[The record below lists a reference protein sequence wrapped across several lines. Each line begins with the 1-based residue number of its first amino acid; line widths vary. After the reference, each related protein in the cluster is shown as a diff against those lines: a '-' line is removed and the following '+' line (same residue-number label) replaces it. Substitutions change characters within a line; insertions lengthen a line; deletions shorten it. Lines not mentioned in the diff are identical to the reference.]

1 MTCGSKQQWD
11 LRSGQKRRAPS
22 RGFSLIEMVIVV
34 AVGMITTAI
43 AIPIVQSSWRYF
55 TLRAAVSSFTGAIQ
69 STRYQAIFHG
79 CTYTIAFNAGAYN
92 YQISSSAP
100 AAGAG
105 ACLAAPVAVG
115 NPIPLAGGVGAGVT
129 LNANVNFTF
138 SASGTVTPAAGN
150 PAAIT
155 LTQANVAA
163 PETITVS
170 NNGKITVTP

>member
-1 MTCGSKQQWD
+1 MNCGLKLQRG
-11 LRSGQKRRAPS
+11 LRPGQKRQTS

-43 AIPIVQSSWRYF
+43 AIPMVQASWRYY
-55 TLRAAVSSFTGAIQ
+55 TLRAAVSSFTGAVQ

-79 CTYTIAFNAGAYN
+79 CQYVIAFNAAAYN
-92 YQISSSAP
+92 YQISSAAP
-100 AAGAG
+100 VAGAG
-105 ACLAAPVAVG
+105 ACLAAAAPVG

-129 LNANVNFTF
+129 LNANATFTF
-138 SASGTVTPAAGN
+138 SPSGTVTPAVGN

-155 LTQANVAA
+155 LTQANIAA
-163 PETITVS
+163 PEQITVS